1 MEDEFASIAMMLIPV
16 WNALMELMKKMSKI
30 HIPTCCGF
38 ALKDDMSVPGKEYVC
53 PTCNTY
59 YEEFDDYA
67 LWQSSLTMTVE
78 QKKVAKERGWQV

>member
-1 MEDEFASIAMMLIPV
+1 MSEFP
-16 WNALMELMKKMSKI
+16 
-30 HIPTCCGF
+30 IPTCCGF

-59 YEEFDDYA
+59 YEMFDDFKY
-67 LWQSSLTMTVE
+67 QSSLTMTDE